1 MGEFLSERDFIGWSA
16 PEGFPALLDP
26 AGLFTQDAPHGLEVA
41 LAESPRKPTAPD
53 LRRAWAK
60 RRAGRVSPVLVVAR
74 YPTTEGERVSLCGPA
89 GDPPIVQ
96 HGVEVS
102 QAERLAG
109 VALDEPNR
117 HAATRFLLAH
127 LPELDQP
134 MPGLRNVGLLST
146 QELEAGVPQRS
157 DWPEAGR
164 RARPLLGLRG
174 RPLAE
179 GLGFGVNPLSTN
191 TSMLTIGGLHRA
203 IAVFCDE
210 DEPFDAPAQ
219 RFEGATPV
227 SRALA
232 VADQQAVDWVILTRS
247 AEIRLYAARADTGVG
262 RKGRAETFMEL
273 NLSLL
278 PDDLAGYLH
287 LLFSADALAEDGT
300 LGQILDRSADFAAK
314 LAVRLRE
321 RVYFQTVP
329 ALASAVARR
338 LGRDPDEA
346 SLDDAYQKVMVILF
360 RLLFVAYAEDKDLL
374 PYRTND
380 HYAHHSLKRLARRL
394 AEDRRAGRERY
405 DDQAA
410 SLWDDV
416 RQLWEAVN
424 RGNTGWGVPAYNGGL
439 FTDDP
444 AVSEPGA
451 ALTEL
456 RLTDA
461 ELAPA
466 LAELLIDE
474 SPEGAG
480 PVDFRSLSVREFG
493 TIYEGL
499 LESRLSVAQSDL
511 TVKKAKGQ
519 AEYVPASGS
528 DPVEVSAGAVYVH
541 NRSGARKAT
550 GSYFTKP
557 FAVTHLLDYALKPAL
572 DNHIARLEELKRAGD
587 DAALADAF
595 FDFRCADIAMGS
607 GHFLVAALDRIEAR
621 LSGWLALNPVPAVTA
636 ELQRLRKT
644 AVEALGDLAA
654 GVEVETSSLLRRQV
668 ARHCIY
674 GVDRNQVAVELA
686 RLAVWV
692 HTFVPGLPLSFLD
705 HNLVC
710 GDSLTGVGN
719 LDEAAAAFE
728 PEAEPDA
735 PSLYRSQLEELLAA
749 AESALRRLARTSD
762 ATKREIDEARTAHQ
776 DAQRAVA
783 GARALFDLIT
793 AQRAGAC
800 TLPEHFDE
808 SVFIREAAQPGVGGA
823 VESLAPLHFPAAFPE
838 VFLRER
844 PGFDCLLGNPP
855 WEKVMVELKVWWGR
869 HIPGVR
875 SWNER
880 EMNDAIEEVR
890 RSRPDLEALYNSDID
905 RNDQTRAVL
914 MAGPYPGIGRS
925 HPDLYKA
932 FAWRNWHLARPET
945 GHVGIVLP
953 RTAFADH
960 GMATWRQDMLQ
971 RASLHLTTL
980 RNKGHWVFDDVHQQ
994 YQVVLVSIHNR
1005 QTNTEDQ
1012 PKAPP
1017 LDGTLLNRPEA
1028 DQALA
1033 LTGPFHGLVHYR
1045 TGMTHQPQQVPVD
1058 EFITWTSNAAVPML
1072 PSDQALRVFR
1082 KMRQHPRFDG
1092 SPTDNG
1098 LPSRLDRLQGSLG
1111 QSRAVSGSLGQ
1122 SRAVSGEVPAAS
1134 GTQRH
1139 DRSGPVPSGDQSRW
1153 QSRLVWEFDAGKDK
1167 VLFVR
1172 DAGAKAVRP
1181 GSDFWPV
1188 YTGKSF
1194 NLWNPDTG
1202 EYSSSAD
1209 PDTVTAAL
1217 QQKRRNGHRIRR
1229 SAFSEV
1235 PAAWI
1240 EDPDTLPCLRP
1251 RIAVRDTTNSTNT
1264 RTVIA
1269 ALVPGELVI
1278 THQAPYLLRIK
1289 GTEKDE
1295 AFLIGV
1301 LSSMILDWYARR
1313 VVELHLTASI
1323 LDNFPIPAPDLDN
1336 DPTARRTVEIA
1347 GRLAAVDDRFSEW
1360 AAAVGVPVGSA
1371 NDEPTKSEL
1380 ICELDACVARLY
1392 GLDEDDLA
1400 VIYDTFHEGAD
1411 YSDRLAAVLAHF
1423 RRLP

>member
-1 MGEFLSERDFIGWSA
+1 MGVFLGERDFIGWSA
-16 PEGFPALLDP
+16 PEGFPASLDP
-26 AGLFTQDAPHGLEVA
+26 VGLFTQDAPNGLEVA
-41 LAESPRKPTAPD
+41 LAESRRKPTAPD
-53 LRRAWAK
+53 LRRAWSK
-60 RRAGRVSPVLVVAR
+60 RRGGRASPVLVVAR
-74 YPTTEGERVSLCGPA
+74 YPTPEGELVSLCGPA

-96 HGVEVS
+96 HSVEVS

-146 QELEAGVPQRS
+146 QELEAGVPQRP

-191 TSMLTIGGLHRA
+191 TSMLTIGGRNRA

-262 RKGRAETFMEL
+262 RKGRAETFVEL

-287 LLFSADALAEDGT
+287 LLFSAGALAEDGT

-338 LGRDPDEA
+338 LGRDPDETD
-346 SLDDAYQKVMVILF
+346 LDGAYQKVMVILF

-380 HYAHHSLKRLARRL
+380 HYADHSLKRLARRL

-439 FTDDP
+439 FSDDP

-451 ALTEL
+451 ALTDL

-466 LAELLIDE
+466 LAGLLIDE
-474 SPEGAG
+474 SLEGAG

-511 TVKKAKGQ
+511 AVRRVKGQ
-519 AEYVPASGS
+519 AEYVPASGA
-528 DPVEVSAGAVYVH
+528 DPVEVPAGAVYVH

-557 FAVTHLLDYALKPAL
+557 FAVTHLLDHALEPAL
-572 DNHIARLEELKRAGD
+572 DNHIARLKELKRAGD

-636 ELQRLRKT
+636 ELQRLRQT

-719 LDEAAAAFE
+719 LDEALAAFE

-793 AQRAGAC
+793 ADRAGAC
-800 TLPEHFDE
+800 TLPELFDE
-808 SVFIREAAQPGVGGA
+808 SVFIRQAAQPGVAEA
-823 VESLAPLHFPAAFPE
+823 VESLTPLHFPAAFPE
-838 VFLRER
+838 VFLRDR

-880 EMNDAIEEVR
+880 EMNDAIDEMR
-890 RSRPDLEALYNSDID
+890 RSRSDLEALYTSDID

-914 MAGPYPGIGRS
+914 LAGPYPGIGRS

-971 RASLHLTTL
+971 RSSLHLTTL
-980 RNKGHWVFDDVHQQ
+980 RNKGHWVFDDVDQR
-994 YQVVLVSIHNR
+994 YQVVLVGVHHSSAADR
-1005 QTNTEDQ
+1005 
-1012 PKAPP
+1012 A
-1017 LDGTLLNRPEA
+1017 LDLM
-1028 DQALA
+1028 
-1033 LTGPFHGLVHYR
+1033 GPFHDLVHY
-1045 TGMTHQPQQVPVD
+1045 TKGMTHQPSSISVD
-1058 EFITWTSNAAVPML
+1058 EFNTWTSNAAVPML
-1072 PSDQALRVFR
+1072 PSSQALRVFR
-1082 KMRQHPRFDG
+1082 KMRLHPRFGG
-1092 SPTDNG
+1092 SPTDDG
-1098 LPSRLDRLQGSLG
+1098 PPSKLDKLVPDH
-1111 QSRAVSGSLGQ
+1111 SRPFQTIPDHSRPFQTITVST
-1122 SRAVSGEVPAAS
+1122 AP

-1139 DRSGPVPSGDQSRW
+1139 DRSGPVPPGYQSRW
-1153 QSRLVWEFDAGKDK
+1153 ESRLVWEFDAGKDK
-1167 VLFVR
+1167 HLFIR
-1172 DAGAKAVRP
+1172 DAGAAAMRP

-1209 PDTVTAAL
+1209 PETVTAAL
-1217 QQKRRNGHRIRR
+1217 QQKRRNGHRNRR
-1229 SAFSEV
+1229 SAFSEM
-1235 PAAWI
+1235 PADWI
-1240 EDPDTLPCLRP
+1240 EDPQTLPCLRP

-1278 THQAPYLLRIK
+1278 THQAPYLLRVR

-1323 LDNFPIPAPDLDN
+1323 LDNFPIPAADLDN
-1336 DPTARRTVEIA
+1336 DPITRRTVEIA

-1400 VIYDTFHEGAD
+1400 VIYDTFHEGTD
-1411 YSDRLAAVLAHF
+1411 YSDRLASVLAHF

>member
-1 MGEFLSERDFIGWSA
+1 MGEFLPERDSIGWSA
-16 PEGFPALLDP
+16 PEGFPASLTP
-26 AGLFTQDAPHGLEVA
+26 AGVFAQDAPNGLEVA
-41 LAESPRKPTAPD
+41 LAESPRRPSAGD
-53 LRRAWAK
+53 LRRAWSK
-60 RRAGRVSPVLVVAR
+60 RRAGRASPVLVVAR
-74 YPTTEGERVSLCGPA
+74 YPGPEGERVSLCGPA
-89 GDPPIVQ
+89 GEQPIVQ
-96 HGVEVS
+96 HDVEVS
-102 QAERLAG
+102 QAERLAH
-109 VALDEPNR
+109 VALDEPNH

-134 MPGLRNVGLLST
+134 MPGLRNVGLLAT
-146 QELEAGVPQRS
+146 QELKAGVPRRA
-157 DWPEAGR
+157 DWAEAGR
-164 RARPLLGLRG
+164 RARTLLGLRS
-174 RPLAE
+174 RPLVE

-191 TSMLTIGGLHRA
+191 TSMLTIAGRNRA
-203 IAVFCDE
+203 IAVFCDD

-219 RFEGATPV
+219 RFDGATPV

-232 VADQQAVDWVILTRS
+232 IADQQAVDWVVLTRS

-262 RKGRAETFMEL
+262 RKGRAETFVEL

-278 PDDLAGYLH
+278 PDALAGYLH
-287 LLFSADALAEDGT
+287 LLFSADALAENGT
-300 LGQILDRSADFAAK
+300 LEQILVRSVDFAAD

-329 ALASAVARR
+329 ALASAIARR
-338 LGRDPDEA
+338 LGRDPADADLE
-346 SLDDAYQKVMVILF
+346 DAYEQVMVILF

-380 HYAHHSLKRLARRL
+380 HYTDHSLKRMARRL
-394 AEDRRAGRERY
+394 AKDRLDGRERY
-405 DDQAA
+405 DDRAA

-416 RQLWEAVN
+416 QQLWRAVN
-424 RGNTGWGVPAYNGGL
+424 LGNTGWGVPAYNGGL

-444 AVSEPGA
+444 AVSGPGA

-456 RLTDA
+456 RLADA

-466 LAELLIDE
+466 LAGLLIDE
-474 SPEGAG
+474 GPEGAG

-511 TVKKAKGQ
+511 AVRRVKGRD
-519 AEYVPASGS
+519 EYVPASGS
-528 DPVEVSAGAVYVH
+528 DPVAVPAGAVYVH

-557 FAVTHLLDYALKPAL
+557 FAVEHLLDHALEPAL
-572 DNHIARLEELKRAGD
+572 GNHIYRLERLRQADD

-621 LSGWLALNPVPAVTA
+621 LSAWLALNPVPAVTA
-636 ELQRLRKT
+636 ELQRLRET
-644 AVEALGDLAA
+644 AVAALGDLAA

-710 GDSLTGVGN
+710 GDSLTGVGT
-719 LDEAAAAFE
+719 LDEAVAAFD
-728 PEAEPDA
+728 PDAEPDA
-735 PSLYRSQLEELLAA
+735 PSLFRSQLEELLAA

-762 ATKREIDEARTAHQ
+762 ATKREIDEARTAHH

-800 TLPEHFDE
+800 SLPELFDE
-808 SVFIREAAQPGVGGA
+808 SAFIAQAARPSVTAA
-823 VESLAPLHFPAAFPE
+823 VESLTPLHFPAAFPE

-875 SWNER
+875 SQNER
-880 EMNDAIEEVR
+880 EMNDAIDEMR
-890 RSRPDLEALYNSDID
+890 CSRPDLEALYQSDID
-905 RNDQTRAVL
+905 RNDRTRAVL

-932 FAWRNWHLARPET
+932 FAWRNWRLARSET

-960 GMATWRQDMLQ
+960 GMASWRQDMLQ

-980 RNKGHWVFDDVHQQ
+980 RNKVHWVFDDVHQQ
-994 YQVVLVSIHNR
+994 YQIALVSIQNPSSQDR
-1005 QTNTEDQ
+1005 
-1012 PKAPP
+1012 
-1017 LDGTLLNRPEA
+1017 
-1028 DQALA
+1028 ALA
-1033 LTGPFHGLVHYR
+1033 LLGPFHDLVHYR
-1045 TGMTHQPQQVPVD
+1045 TGMALPPQQIPVD
-1058 EFITWTSNAAVPML
+1058 EFNTWTSNAAVPML
-1072 PSDQALRVFR
+1072 PSDRALRVFR
-1082 KMRQHPRFDG
+1082 KMRHHPRFDG
-1092 SPTDNG
+1092 STTGGEPPNRIN
-1098 LPSRLDRLQGSLG
+1098 RLDTGRYREIPGDTG
-1111 QSRAVSGSLGQ
+1111 RYREIPGP
-1122 SRAVSGEVPAAS
+1122 VPAAS

-1139 DRSGPVPSGDQSRW
+1139 DRSESVPSGDQSRW
-1153 QSRLVWEFDAGKDK
+1153 ESRLIWEFDAGKDK

-1172 DAGAKAVRP
+1172 DAGAGAMRP

-1209 PDTVTAAL
+1209 PETVTAAL
-1217 QQKRRNGHRIRR
+1217 QQKRRNGHRNRR
-1229 SAFSEV
+1229 SAFSEM

-1251 RIAVRDTTNSTNT
+1251 RIAIRDTARSSDT

-1278 THQAPYLLRIK
+1278 THQAPYLLRVR
-1289 GTEKDE
+1289 GAEKDE

-1323 LDNFPIPAPDLDN
+1323 LDNFPIPDADIDN

-1347 GRLAAVDDRFSEW
+1347 GCLAAVDDRFSEW

-1411 YSDRLAAVLAHF
+1411 YSDRLTAVLSHL